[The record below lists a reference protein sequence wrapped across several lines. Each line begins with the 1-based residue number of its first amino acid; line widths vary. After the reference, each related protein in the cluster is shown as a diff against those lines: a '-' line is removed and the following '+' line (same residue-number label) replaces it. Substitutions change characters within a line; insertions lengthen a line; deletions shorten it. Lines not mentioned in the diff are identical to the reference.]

1 MSYTPIPT
9 GSTPNSPSPSSAWTP
24 CSPSSS
30 SRPSTGTSA
39 YGSLGAVLYEHPT
52 PALLARHLTALRRG
66 AGEAPAA
73 SDPGASAEVLQVL
86 REQLARMLHCDPW
99 EIDGGAAFAQLGIDS
114 ILAADFIAGVNQVY
128 GLSESPVTVHEQ
140 PSLAAMASYI
150 ASRTRGAVTPRRR
163 TPAVAYRPQR
173 ERSRSHAA
181 VAAPRRAAAPRPPL
195 TQDEMVALLDAVR
208 DNRIGV
214 DEAAALLADRS
225 A

>member
-1 MSYTPIPT
+1 
-9 GSTPNSPSPSSAWTP
+9 
-24 CSPSSS
+24 
-30 SRPSTGTSA
+30 
-39 YGSLGAVLYEHPT
+39 
-52 PALLARHLTALRRG
+52 
-66 AGEAPAA
+66 
-73 SDPGASAEVLQVL
+73 VL

-150 ASRTRGAVTPRRR
+150 ASRTRGAVA
-163 TPAVAYRPQR
+163 PAAPDAGRGAP
-173 ERSRSHAA
+173 AA
-181 VAAPRRAAAPRPPL
+181 VGAEQEPPAAAAPRRAAAPRPPL